1 MLRRAWPR
9 VAAAP
14 GQHVAVVGAAMPDNL
29 DHGPD
34 YDTWQ
39 WVTTPRSDS
48 GDPAHLL
55 PLSLGIA
62 DTVPCGG
69 ARSKKQALGYQYA
82 PYGIMVATCKANSI
96 GLVVRRLVRCSVG
109 KSQKAGRAPRS
120 LVALTTAY
128 TGVRRLRVQSA
139 HPQHVVVAQP
149 AAG

>member
-1 MLRRAWPR
+1 MEIRWSLPAAEDLERICESIERDNPEAARR
-9 VAAAP
+9 VAQP
-14 GQHVAVVGAAMPDNL
+14 QDLEELVAVVGAAMPDNL

-96 GLVVRRLVRCSVG
+96 GL
-109 KSQKAGRAPRS
+109 
-120 LVALTTAY
+120 
-128 TGVRRLRVQSA
+128 
-139 HPQHVVVAQP
+139 
-149 AAG
+149 